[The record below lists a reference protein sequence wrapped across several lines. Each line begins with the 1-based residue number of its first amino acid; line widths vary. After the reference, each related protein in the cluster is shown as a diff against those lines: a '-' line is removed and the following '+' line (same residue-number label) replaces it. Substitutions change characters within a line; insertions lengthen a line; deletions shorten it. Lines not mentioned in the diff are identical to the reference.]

1 MVAHECN
8 EAAELFNENS
18 NVNDVQKLNLSLTP
32 YKKRLLKIPY
42 EIVMSNHVRIPTF
55 KMWQI

>member
-1 MVAHECN
+1 MVVHECN
-8 EAAELFNENS
+8 EAAEKFNKNS
-18 NVNDVQKLNLSLTP
+18 NVSDVQKLNPSLTP
-32 YKKRLLKIPY
+32 HKKRLPKIPY